1 MPELPEVQTT
11 VDGINH
17 YAKGQTIT
25 DVWTDYGSL
34 QYEGKNHI
42 KNKLFFTKFK
52 KEVVGAKIKNAE
64 RRAKNVLINLN
75 NGKSVLIHMKMTG
88 HILYG
93 IYEKTSATKDP
104 WKPIDTN
111 AALKDSFNKFIHLVF
126 TLSPTSRKAMQGKQS
141 LHYLVLSD
149 MRKFAKVTLIPTKEL
164 FESDDLKNLGPEP
177 LIPSFTAKVLQERL
191 LKRPNEKI
199 KLALMDQ
206 SLVSGIG
213 NIYSDEILF
222 ASNIHPLSQVK
233 ALKAKDFQLIWKNI
247 KIILRKG
254 IDFGGDSM
262 SDYRNLEGRAGT
274 FQYEHKAYR
283 KTGKPCAKNR
293 CKGVVH
299 RLKMGGRSAHFCPVH
314 QKLLK

>member
-11 VDGINH
+11 VDGINK
-17 YAKGQTIT
+17 YAKNQTIV

-42 KNKLFFTKFK
+42 KNKIFFTKFK

-75 NGKSVLIHMKMTG
+75 NGNTILIHMKMTG
-88 HILYG
+88 HVMYG
-93 IYEKTSATKDP
+93 TYEKTKAKKDP
-104 WKPIDTN
+104 WKPTDTN
-111 AALKDSFNKFIHLVF
+111 KALSDPFNKFIHLVF
-126 TLSPTSRKAMQGKQS
+126 TLKNGK
-141 LHYLVLSD
+141 HMVLSD

-164 FESDDLKNLGPEP
+164 FDSDNLKGLGPEP
-177 LIPSFTAKVLQERL
+177 LLPTFTAKVLQERL

-206 SLVSGIG
+206 SLVAGIG

-233 ALKAKDFQLIWKNI
+233 ALKPKDFQVVWKNI

-262 SDYRNLEGRAGT
+262 SDYRNIRGESGK
-274 FQYEHKAYR
+274 FQSKHNAYR
-283 KTGKPCAKNR
+283 KTGKPCSKKG
-293 CKGVVH
+293 CKGIIQ
-299 RLKMGGRSAHFCPVH
+299 RLKIGGRSAHFCPVH